1 MCLAHF
7 VVKAEFK
14 QMKKILVIIPTYN
27 ESENILRIIPEVLK
41 YSDEKN
47 EFNILVVDDN
57 SPDGT
62 AEMVSKMNHPGVNVL
77 KREKKLGLGTAYV
90 AGFKYAIKNNYDFVF
105 EMDAD
110 FSHDPKYIPSFIEKL
125 DEGYDV
131 VVGSR
136 YIYGVS
142 VINWPIRRLILS
154 YMANI
159 YTRLVTGL
167 KVRDTTAGYVCYKVS
182 ALKQLDL
189 DKIKSNGYSFQIEMK
204 FKMFKKGFS
213 IAEVPII
220 FIDRRAGE
228 SKMSKKVVRE
238 AYFMVWKLK
247 FRSIFNKL

>member
-1 MCLAHF
+1 
-7 VVKAEFK
+7 
-14 QMKKILVIIPTYN
+14 MKNILVIIPTYN
-27 ESENILRIIPEVLK
+27 ESENILKLIPEVLK

-47 EFNILVVDDN
+47 SFNILVVDDN

-62 AEMVSKMNHPGVNVL
+62 ASLVEGLNDSNVRVL

-90 AGFKYAIKNNYDFVF
+90 TGFKYAIKNNYDFVF

-154 YMANI
+154 YMANV

-204 FKMFKKGFS
+204 FKMYKKGFS

-228 SKMSKKVVRE
+228 SKMSKKVVHE